1 MESTGCVVKREN
13 TATAHKIAVI
23 SAVCFVLSSSA
34 DNVCAQNTANDDRVI
49 QPTSLPVVSEYETF
63 VTRPN
68 PPAIFMER
76 KIGSGNAGEAASN
89 ERIIVNP
96 VMEREQPASVQ
107 PIASAPL
114 AVRADTTLEKVTATT
129 EESPATAHTTSVT
142 LWDEIAPPVP
152 APVPVDAGTHS
163 TPGDVASAGSQR
175 AQ

>member
-1 MESTGCVVKREN
+1 MESTGGVVKQEN
-13 TATAHKIAVI
+13 TATAHKVAVI
-23 SAVCFVLSSSA
+23 SAAWFVLSSSA
-34 DNVCAQNTANDDRVI
+34 DNVCAQNNANDDRMI
-49 QPTSLPVVSEYETF
+49 QPTSPFVVSGNETF

-68 PPAIFMER
+68 PPAIFTER
-76 KIGSGNAGEAASN
+76 KIGSAQAGEAASN

-114 AVRADTTLEKVTATT
+114 AVRAGTTLEKVTATR
-129 EESPATAHTTSVT
+129 EGSPVTAHTTSVT

-152 APVPVDAGTHS
+152 APAPVDAGTRS
-163 TPGDVASAGSQR
+163 APGDVASAGSQR